1 LDSERLR
8 DERAGEEAADPDRLL
23 PGEDPTS
30 PYPDDADKWIEV
42 YQELLVFK
50 RRLLGVAEEA
60 LEGLEDK
67 PARRE
72 VIDTDRIV
80 LEAEVKRFERRLE
93 FWEKRRQE
101 LDRRV

>member
-1 LDSERLR
+1 LHSERLR

-67 PARRE
+67 PARKE

-80 LEAEVKRFERRLE
+80 LETEVKRFARRLE
-93 FWEKRRQE
+93 FWKKRRQE
-101 LDRRV
+101 LDRRA

>member
-8 DERAGEEAADPDRLL
+8 DQRAGEEAADPDRLL

>member
-93 FWEKRRQE
+93 FWKKRRQE
-101 LDRRV
+101 LGRRV

>member
-80 LEAEVKRFERRLE
+80 LEAEVNRFERRLE